1 MAGSSPLTRGKHR
14 PWRRSRRSGR
24 LIPAHAGKTGHL
36 HRREIVDA
44 AHPRSRGENTPPQD
58 EDDCYTGSSPLTR
71 GKRGLGTPGRRH
83 RRLIPAH
90 AGKTCLRGSAV
101 GPRPAHPRSRGEN
114 RDMGGTVPPRPGSS
128 PLTRGKPPDGSRAT
142 ANRRLIPA
150 HAGKT
155 RPGRPR
161 RGWRGAH
168 PRSRGENRRRGRELF
183 RLAGSSPLTR
193 GKRRTCQLF
202 PFGCRLIPAHAGK
215 TRMRPRSRAVR
226 RAHPRSR
233 GENGLLHGLD
243 EEGAGSSP
251 LTRGKP
257 DQDPEPVGHVGLIPA
272 HAGKTARAPVISSAQ
287 AAHPRSRGENTPRR
301 SAPTRRHG
309 SSPLTRGKPARW
321 CPSSR
326 RGRLI
331 PAHAGKTKGR

>member
-193 GKRRTCQLF
+193 GK
-202 PFGCRLIPAHAGK
+202 
-215 TRMRPRSRAVR
+215 
-226 RAHPRSR
+226 
-233 GENGLLHGLD
+233 
-243 EEGAGSSP
+243 
-251 LTRGKP
+251 P

>member
-1 MAGSSPLTRGKHR
+1 MSASAHPRSRGENGVAGDGHGQESGSSPLTRGKL
-14 PWRRSRRSGR
+14 PGGGPGSRARR
-24 LIPAHAGKTGHL
+24 LIPAHAGKTAPGL
-36 HRREIVDA
+36 GA
-44 AHPRSRGENTPPQD
+44 PPPWPAHPRSRGENTPPQD

-155 RPGRPR
+155 AAPPPPISTRT
-161 RGWRGAH
+161 AH
-168 PRSRGENRRRGRELF
+168 PRSRGENSRRILSGVLPP
-183 RLAGSSPLTR
+183 GSSPLTR
-193 GKRRTCQLF
+193 GKLITITLRVRQV
-202 PFGCRLIPAHAGK
+202 RLIPAHAGK
-215 TRMRPRSRAVR
+215 TLRVLESAANRT
-226 RAHPRSR
+226 AHPRSR
-233 GENGLLHGLD
+233 GENLKCGCLGVAVL
-243 EEGAGSSP
+243 GSSP

-257 DQDPEPVGHVGLIPA
+257 NV
-272 HAGKTARAPVISSAQ
+272 
-287 AAHPRSRGENTPRR
+287 
-301 SAPTRRHG
+301 
-309 SSPLTRGKPARW
+309 
-321 CPSSR
+321 
-326 RGRLI
+326 
-331 PAHAGKTKGR
+331 

>member
-168 PRSRGENRRRGRELF
+168 PRSRGENGGHVSSF
-183 RLAGSSPLTR
+183 RLVVGSSPLTR
-193 GKRRTCQLF
+193 GKR
-202 PFGCRLIPAHAGK
+202 GC
-215 TRMRPRSRAVR
+215 V
-226 RAHPRSR
+226 
-233 GENGLLHGLD
+233 
-243 EEGAGSSP
+243 
-251 LTRGKP
+251 P
-257 DQDPEPVGHVGLIPA
+257 DLAPCDGLIPA
-272 HAGKTARAPVISSAQ
+272 HAGKTAFCMASMRREP
-287 AAHPRSRGENTPRR
+287 AHPRSRGENRTKTLSL
-301 SAPTRRHG
+301 SATLG
-309 SSPLTRGKPARW
+309 SSPLTRGKPHAR
-321 CPSSR
+321 P
-326 RGRLI
+326 
-331 PAHAGKTKGR
+331 